1 MTTGSKSNKDEV
13 RTGVYICQCGTNIA
27 GTVDVAEVAE
37 YASHLDSVVVAQVY
51 RFMCSEPG
59 QEMIK
64 KDIKELGLN
73 RVVVASCSPTM
84 HEPTFRKVCEQAG
97 LNRHLFQMANIR
109 EHCSWVTEDHE
120 KATEKAKAL
129 VQAAVRRVFFHEP
142 LEVREVPVN
151 SSTLV
156 VGGGIAGIQAA
167 LQIANSRHKV
177 YLVEREPSI
186 GGHMIQLDKTFPT
199 LDCSACILSPNMSE
213 LGSHPYVELLT
224 YSEVEELSG
233 YVGNFKAKIRK
244 KARYVDEEK
253 CTGCGV
259 CQEKCPW
266 KVTSEFD
273 MGLGERKVIY
283 TPFPQAVPN
292 VPVIDRENCIYFQK
306 GKCRACEK
314 FCEVGAINFDDE
326 EKLIEVEVGNI
337 ILATGFQTFDPSI
350 AAQYG
355 YGKFD
360 DIITGLEF
368 ERLCNATGPTGGN
381 IQLKDG
387 SLPRSVAIVHCV
399 GSRDEEFHD
408 YCSRV
413 CCMYALKH
421 SHLIKEK
428 TDAQVYQIFT
438 DIRCFGKDYEDFYE
452 RLVGEGANFVRG
464 KVQQVT
470 SANGKGMNRGKLTIT
485 AEDPDNGKVTHVF
498 ADMVVLCTAIE
509 PQQDA
514 DKVAHIFTVSLKA
527 DGFLLERHPKL
538 DPVATRTDGIYVV
551 GCCQGPKDIPD
562 TVSQASAAAAKV
574 LALITKGKVELEAST
589 AVIDEDLCSGC
600 RICNLL
606 CPYSAISFDDEKK
619 VSNINEALCK
629 GCGTCVAAC
638 PSGAI
643 THRHFTTEEVMAEI
657 EGVLV

>member
-1 MTTGSKSNKDEV
+1 MTAGIKDGKDGV
-13 RTGVYICQCGTNIA
+13 RTGVYICHCGTNIA
-27 GTVDVAEVAE
+27 RTVDVAEVSQ
-37 YASHLDSVVVAQVY
+37 YASHLDSVVVARDY

-59 QEMIK
+59 QDMIK
-64 KDIKELGLN
+64 QDIKELGLN

-109 EHCSWVTEDHE
+109 EHCSWVTGDRE

-129 VQAAVRRVFFHEP
+129 VRAAVRRVFYHEP
-142 LEVREVPVN
+142 LEIREVPVN
-151 SSTLV
+151 PSTLI

-199 LDCSACILSPNMSE
+199 LDCSACILTPNMSE
-213 LGSHPYVELLT
+213 LGSHPYIELLT
-224 YSEVEELSG
+224 YSEVEEVSG
-233 YVGNFKAKIRK
+233 YVGNFKVKIRK

-266 KVTSEFD
+266 KVTSEFE
-273 MGLGERKVIY
+273 MGLGQRKVIY
-283 TPFPQAVPN
+283 IPFPQAVPN

-314 FCEVGAINFDDE
+314 FCEAGAINFDDE
-326 EKLIEVEVGNI
+326 DKLIEVEVGNI
-337 ILATGFQTFDPSI
+337 ILATGFQTFDPSV

-355 YGKFD
+355 YGKFE

-387 SLPRSVAIVHCV
+387 SIPRSVAIVHCV
-399 GSRDEEFHD
+399 GSRDENFHD

-421 SHLIKEK
+421 AHLIKEK
-428 TDAQVYQIFT
+428 TDAEVHQIFT
-438 DIRCFGKDYEDFYE
+438 DIRCFGKDYEDFYQ
-452 RLVGEGANFVRG
+452 RLVGEGVNFVRG
-464 KVQQVT
+464 KVRQVA
-470 SANGKGMNRGKLTIT
+470 SANGKGMDQGKLIIT
-485 AEDPDNGKVTHVF
+485 AEDPDNGKVTQVF

-514 DKVAHIFTVSLKA
+514 DKLAHIFTVSLKA

-562 TVSQASAAAAKV
+562 TVSQASAGAAKI

-589 AVIDEDLCSGC
+589 AVIDEARCSGC

-606 CPYSAISFDDEKK
+606 CPYSAISFNDEKK

-643 THRHFTTEEVMAEI
+643 THRHFTNEEVMAEI

>member
-1 MTTGSKSNKDEV
+1 MTAGIESSRDEV
-13 RTGVYICQCGTNIA
+13 RTGVYICHCGTNIA
-27 GTVDVAEVAE
+27 GTVDVAEVSR
-37 YASHLDSVVVAQVY
+37 YASQLDSVAVARDY

-84 HEPTFRKVCEQAG
+84 HEPTFRKACEQAG

-109 EHCSWVTEDHE
+109 EHCSWVTGDRE

-129 VQAAVRRVFFHEP
+129 VRAAVRRVSFHVP

-151 SSTLV
+151 PSTLV

-224 YSEVEELSG
+224 YSEVEEVSG
-233 YVGNFKAKIRK
+233 YVGSFKARIRK

-266 KVTSEFD
+266 KVTSEFE
-273 MGLGERKVIY
+273 MGLGQRKAIY
-283 TPFPQAVPN
+283 IPFPQAVPN
-292 VPVIDRENCIYFQK
+292 VPVIDREHCVYFQK

-314 FCEVGAINFDDE
+314 FCEAGAINFDDE
-326 EKLIEVEVGNI
+326 DKLIEVEVGNV
-337 ILATGFQTFDPSI
+337 ILATGFQTFDPSV

-355 YGKFD
+355 YGKFG

-387 SLPRSVAIVHCV
+387 SAPRSVAIVHCV

-421 SHLIKEK
+421 SHLIKDK
-428 TDAQVYQIFT
+428 TDAEVSQIFT
-438 DIRCFGKDYEDFYE
+438 DIRCFGKDYEDFYG
-452 RLVGEGANFVRG
+452 RLVGEGVNFVRG
-464 KVQQVT
+464 KVKQVA
-470 SANGKGMNRGKLTIT
+470 SADGNGMDRGKLIIT
-485 AEDPDNGKVTHVF
+485 AEDPDNGKVTQVF

-514 DKVAHIFTVSLKA
+514 DKLAHIFSVSLNA

-538 DPVATRTDGIYVV
+538 DPVATRTDGIYVA

-574 LALITKGKVELEAST
+574 LAVITKGKVELEAST
-589 AVIDEDLCSGC
+589 AVIDEARCSGC
-600 RICNLL
+600 RICNFL
-606 CPYSAISFDDEKK
+606 CPYSAISFDDENK
-619 VSNINEALCK
+619 VSNINEAVCK

-638 PSGAI
+638 PSRAI
-643 THRHFTTEEVMAEI
+643 THRHFTTEEIMAEI